1 MKVGGRKG
9 TVLLLAVLIVGVSI
23 VYLYNNSG
31 GRKNG
36 VIPEIGNTFALEH
49 PALAQAAGADT
60 SFLDEEAGIALYLN
74 VSGPI
79 DLSKAKTVY
88 RTIEKETVNYTVGS
102 IALPNLPESEDVHCF
117 VHKEGWIVVYYL
129 KAEPVGK
136 IIDWSYWSNGQLTKN
151 KLQVGLEQMCN
162 ALGVLTTGVKYYH
175 FQYPYANK
183 CMLVIETIVGSG
195 EDTFTITIPVE
206 FTVYERSWS
215 HYSQRAYP
223 SYFKIDGTTINSIS
237 SDVPLTK
244 YGTLTVA
251 QLSPGV
257 VHTVSISGYYSNYLY
272 GVYLYGVCI
281 ALVYQEP

>member
-1 MKVGGRKG
+1 
-9 TVLLLAVLIVGVSI
+9 

-31 GRKNG
+31 GKNER
-36 VIPEIGNTFALEH
+36 VPEVGNAYALEY
-49 PALAQAAGADT
+49 PAFAQAAGADT

-79 DLSKAKTVY
+79 DLSKARSVF

-129 KAEPVGK
+129 KAELVSK
-136 IIDWSYWSNGQLTKN
+136 IIDWSYWSGGQLTKN

-162 ALGVLTTGVKYYH
+162 TLGVSMSGAKYYH

-183 CMLVIETIVGSG
+183 CMLIFETLVGSG
-195 EDTFTITIPVE
+195 EDSFNIIIPIE

-215 HYSQRAYP
+215 HYAQDTYYSNYY
-223 SYFKIDGTTINSIS
+223 SYTYYSNFKIDANIIDSIS
-237 SDVPLTK
+237 GVNSPVTK
-244 YGTLTVA
+244 IGTLTVA
-251 QLSPGV
+251 QLTPDVAHVIS
-257 VHTVSISGYYSNYLY
+257 VSSDQSGS
-272 GVYLYGVCI
+272 YLYGVCI
-281 ALVYQEP
+281 ALVYREP

>member
-1 MKVGGRKG
+1 MKVGGRCVV
-9 TVLLLAVLIVGVSI
+9 VLLFAVLIVGVLL

-31 GRKNG
+31 GKNER
-36 VIPEIGNTFALEH
+36 VPEVGNAYALEY
-49 PALAQAAGADT
+49 PAFTQAAGADT
-60 SFLDEEAGIALYLN
+60 SFLDKEAGIALYLN

-79 DLSKAKTVY
+79 DLSKARSVF
-88 RTIEKETVNYTVGS
+88 RTIEKETLNYTVGS

-129 KAEPVGK
+129 KAEPVSK
-136 IIDWSYWSNGQLTKN
+136 IIDWSYWSGGQLTKN

-162 ALGVLTTGVKYYH
+162 ALGVSVSGAKYYH

-183 CMLVIETIVGSG
+183 SMIAIETIVGSG
-195 EDTFTITIPVE
+195 EDSFTITIPVE
-206 FTVYERSWS
+206 FTMYERSWS
-215 HYSQRAYP
+215 HYSQHAWEY
-223 SYFKIDGTTINSIS
+223 SYFKIDGNVINSIS
-237 SDVPLTK
+237 SSEPLTK

-257 VHTVSISGYYSNYLY
+257 THTVSVSGLYS
-272 GVYLYGVCI
+272 GYLYGVCI